1 MDKRALEFLAV
12 SVIVLVISCT
22 TTIAVFFVTQP
33 STQEIRVACVG
44 DSLTE
49 SASYPYYL
57 WLKLGLQQ
65 YSLRNFGAGST
76 TISLNTETPYM
87 ETEEF
92 QKALDFQPNIVIIM
106 LGTNDA
112 QPNLKHNNA
121 TLTEDYVKMIK
132 AFQALS
138 SKPEIWIA
146 LPPPIYSNQTSPIDA
161 QYFTQTVIP
170 CIRQAA
176 NQTGLPTIDVYSALL
191 GHQDCFKEDGIHVNN
206 AGAEIIANLVYRTI
220 TGKNG
225 EKSFSLSILD
235 STPFFKA

>member
-12 SVIVLVISCT
+12 LVILLAISCT
-22 TTIAVFFVTQP
+22 TTIAVFFIIQP
-33 STQEIRVACVG
+33 SSQEIRVACVG
-44 DSLTE
+44 DSFTE

-57 WLKLGLQQ
+57 WMMLGLHD

-87 ETEEF
+87 QTEEF
-92 QKALDFQPNIVIIM
+92 QKSLDFQPNIIVIM

-121 TLTEDYVKMIK
+121 TLTSDYIK
-132 AFQALS
+132 LINAFQSLS

-146 LPPPIYSNQTSPIDA
+146 LPPPIYSNQTNAMDA

-176 NQTGLPTIDVYSALL
+176 NQTGLKTIDVYSALF
-191 GHQDCFKEDGIHVNN
+191 GHPDCFKEDGIHVNN
-206 AGAEIIANLVYRTI
+206 AGSEIIATTVYRALSRQE
-220 TGKNG
+220 GKG
-225 EKSFSLSILD
+225 SYSLSILD